1 MVGQTTVT
9 ASIKLVSYVHG
20 LTLVALTGSSLA
32 AYRCLSKTRLSL
44 VSAVPRFLLFL
55 SATIYIDNTIR
66 LARFSL
72 GEEDGGGMHNAPQ
85 LEMRA
90 VRELREMAASAGSGR
105 VLVALADPVS
115 QRWVEAFLLNVRAL
129 MFPRVELN
137 VVDST
142 TRDVRAS
149 FRPSHV
155 VEWSDASFDLTEL
168 GTRNPLHK
176 NNNFSLSSIQN
187 VQNALYFGLGWYFS
201 ERKRHSEVSWEQHF
215 RWLRKR
221 GEVFLLQPAALPQR
235 LLLTLISGYGNSS
248 PTRHVDLLINGKK
261 FDEITVDGY
270 TRTLSKPFEAE
281 QPWSQLEF
289 VVHETAQPLPRKFA
303 LWKKWVP
310 ADARGL
316 NLAIS
321 ELKVV
326 PANETE
332 FTLPGELDLTS
343 KNGLSSALTNGIYP
357 DRWGGHE
364 MRISLQSPKGAS
376 AVEISGSGTACQ
388 WLLVPVLRL
397 RSS

>member
-1 MVGQTTVT
+1 M
-9 ASIKLVSYVHG
+9 
-20 LTLVALTGSSLA
+20 
-32 AYRCLSKTRLSL
+32 
-44 VSAVPRFLLFL
+44 
-55 SATIYIDNTIR
+55 
-66 LARFSL
+66 
-72 GEEDGGGMHNAPQ
+72 
-85 LEMRA
+85 
-90 VRELREMAASAGSGR
+90 
-105 VLVALADPVS
+105 
-115 QRWVEAFLLNVRAL
+115 
-129 MFPRVELN
+129 
-137 VVDST
+137 
-142 TRDVRAS
+142 
-149 FRPSHV
+149 
-155 VEWSDASFDLTEL
+155 
-168 GTRNPLHK
+168 
-176 NNNFSLSSIQN
+176 
-187 VQNALYFGLGWYFS
+187 
-201 ERKRHSEVSWEQHF
+201 
-215 RWLRKR
+215 
-221 GEVFLLQPAALPQR
+221 QPAALPQR

-326 PANETE
+326 TANETE

-376 AVEISGSGTACQ
+376 AVEISGE
-388 WLLVPVLRL
+388 VPHVNGFSFPYEIEVFLKGAAIGIAKVDKPGNFSVRLALPEQLPDSSHGHPWELTLNPASVFVGESLGINSDQRPLSIKLDSVRFVQETTSAAANHLRDIQ
-397 RSS
+397 